1 VASVGS
7 MDLMSLKRL
16 RQEVEQTGGNSRI
29 KISHKFDTNVKP
41 TEGNRKKSRT
51 RGKARHEAARR

>member
-1 VASVGS
+1 